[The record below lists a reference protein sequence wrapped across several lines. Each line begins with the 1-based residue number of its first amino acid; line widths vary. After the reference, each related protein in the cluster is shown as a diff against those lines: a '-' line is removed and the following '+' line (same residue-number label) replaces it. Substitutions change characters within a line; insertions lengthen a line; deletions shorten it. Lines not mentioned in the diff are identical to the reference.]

1 MRHNTPAARTQLAC
15 TIAYELGL
23 VLAAALLLLALLHG
37 ATVWHT
43 NVATVVD
50 TNHVT
55 VTHPNAA
62 SLTLGEVVP
71 IYRFSNDWRSEI
83 GTARIERVEGQTV
96 LLVYDPASMRWPMGR
111 QGLVTAQ
118 VGEFVQV
125 GLGSGV
131 GLRAGD
137 HLNLFHD
144 RKRVG
149 SVVLTYVGEQTSTA
163 RIIDGKG
170 LAAIGL
176 LASEFTVATQAVFDN
191 DPWLSAVEVASFSLA
206 LCIFGAVW
214 IRTRRSPFLVLG
226 EQVMPSLQRLQTPLV
241 RWLLQLG
248 AGMAWVWVSIT
259 FSVYLLDHLAGMVPR
274 PVLSEPLSFLL
285 WTPALLKRNLPSLYV
300 VGALAYLAMMW
311 HLRASPLTLWWQ
323 RLEFSG
329 GIYKRVKPG
338 AFRSALIWLL
348 HGVIALA
355 FAHTL
360 LGFVQG
366 NLSNAL
372 QIAWPHAGTV
382 LSGLRD
388 PGPAGLLL
396 GTTGSV
402 GATLA
407 HMLTHRPHFDSIE
420 SIHLTVRYLLWT
432 LTIFGCLIGYG
443 HSILGFLWGKRIRNL
458 DFTVTGWITNAVC
471 YGPLLGVV
479 FWQMLPPL
487 VGRDPIFASGAIG
500 YLAMSAETYLNV
512 VYMLTIWN
520 LGTMFGVMTDKGVRT
535 SGFYAVVRHPSYT
548 MEVLMFLALELR
560 GLSGPAQW
568 LAATMLLAIYW
579 LRSEREDAFM
589 HRSNPQYAAYRLAT
603 PYKFIP
609 GIY

>member
-1 MRHNTPAARTQLAC
+1 MRHSTRAARTHLAC
-15 TIAYELGL
+15 AITYELGL
-23 VLAAALLLLALLHG
+23 VLAAALLLLALLHR

-137 HLNLFHD
+137 HLNLFDD

-149 SVVLTYVGEQTSTA
+149 RVVLTYVGEQTSTA
-163 RIIDGKG
+163 RMVDGKG

-191 DPWLSAVEVASFSLA
+191 DPWLNAIEVASFALA
-206 LCIFGAVW
+206 LGTYGAVW
-214 IRTRRSPFLVLG
+214 IRTRRSPFLLLG
-226 EQVMPSLQRLQTPLV
+226 ERVEPWLRRLQTPLV
-241 RWLLQLG
+241 RSALQ
-248 AGMAWVWVSIT
+248 
-259 FSVYLLDHLAGMVPR
+259 SV
-274 PVLSEPLSFLL
+274 
-285 WTPALLKRNLPSLYV
+285 
-300 VGALAYLAMMW
+300 
-311 HLRASPLTLWWQ
+311 WWQ

-366 NLSNAL
+366 NLKIALDTGWRSTAALLAGQLASNPSSQFFDVMTA
-372 QIAWPHAGTV
+372 IIGA
-382 LSGLRD
+382 
-388 PGPAGLLL
+388 
-396 GTTGSV
+396 V
-402 GATLA
+402 G
-407 HMLTHRPHFDSIE
+407 HMLTHRPHFDSVE
-420 SIHLTVRYLLWT
+420 ALHVTVRYLLWT

-443 HSILGFLWGKRIRNL
+443 HSIFGFLWGKRIRNL
-458 DFTVTGWITNAVC
+458 DFTFTGWITNAVC

-487 VGRDPIFASGAIG
+487 VGPDPIFAAGAIG
-500 YLAMSAETYLNV
+500 YLAMGAETFLNLL
-512 VYMLTIWN
+512 YMLTIWN
-520 LGTMFGVMTDKGVRT
+520 LGTLFGVMTDKGVRS

-568 LAATMLLAIYW
+568 FAATMLLAIYW

-589 HRSNPQYAAYRLAT
+589 YRSNPQYAAYRLAT
-603 PYKFIP
+603 PYKFVP